1 MNTADNI
8 TKIKLIL
15 DYKLRFK
22 VEKSN
27 KDLTDSSEKR
37 IIGMIR
43 ELLKKK
49 MFVNSIYNGLRS
61 RHSLLSLMYE
71 CVRPNEASKT

>member
-1 MNTADNI
+1 MNTTDNI
-8 TKIKLIL
+8 TKTKLIL

-43 ELLKKK
+43 ELKKK
-49 MFVNSIYNGLRS
+49 MFVNSIYNDLRS
-61 RHSLLSLMYE
+61 RHSSLSFMYE
-71 CVRPNEASKT
+71 CVRPNEDSKT